1 MRTPMVRGRLLR
13 GSPLRRRSDAVE
25 AWTAL
30 AVAVLVAVGG
40 PLVGA
45 AAAWWAYGEA
55 RTAAAEQRA
64 ERHRVAVEIT
74 GRATGARPTVQ
85 ERGHAYRATV
95 RWADPDEGMREAV
108 ARVPATARP
117 GDRVHV
123 WFDSRGRNV
132 PPPVDVASVWQH
144 TAGVGGCAAGGTVA
158 AVLLAHGAVRSVAMR
173 RRLAEWERD
182 WDRTG
187 PEWTR
192 RGV

>member
-30 AVAVLVAVGG
+30 VVAVLVAVGA
-40 PLVGA
+40 PLVGVVA
-45 AAAWWAYGEA
+45 ARWAYVDA

-64 ERHRVAVEIT
+64 ERQRVAVEVT
-74 GRATGARPTVQ
+74 GRATDARPATL

-95 RWADPDEGMREAV
+95 RWTDPDGGVREAE
-108 ARVPATARP
+108 ARVPATAGA

-132 PPPVDVASVWQH
+132 PPPVDAATAWQH
-144 TAGVGGCAAGGTVA
+144 AVGVGGFAAGGAAA
-158 AVLLAHGAVRSVAMR
+158 AVLVVHAAVRSAAMR

-182 WDRTG
+182 WARTG